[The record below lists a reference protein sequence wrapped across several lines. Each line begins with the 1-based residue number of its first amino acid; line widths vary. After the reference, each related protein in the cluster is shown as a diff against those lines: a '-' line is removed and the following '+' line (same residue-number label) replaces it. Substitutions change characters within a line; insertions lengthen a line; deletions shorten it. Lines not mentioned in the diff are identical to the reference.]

1 VIDAQTLAFIG
12 VAALLTIT
20 PGADTMLVMRSVI
33 ARGQQA
39 GLLTTL
45 GICMGL
51 FVHATLSALG
61 LSFILVQSATVYEI
75 VKFAG
80 ACYLIFLGVQS
91 IRQALRREPADT
103 TPDAAAQQ
111 AAPAA
116 PTWRRSF
123 LEGMLSNVL
132 NPKVAVFY
140 LAFLPQFISPGDPV
154 LARSVLL
161 AAIHFVM
168 GIAWLSVLV
177 FFLGKIGSFLNRPAV
192 RRKLEATTGMILIG
206 FGVGL
211 ALERR

>member
-1 VIDAQTLAFIG
+1 MIDAQTLAFIG
-12 VAALLTIT
+12 VAALLTVT

-33 ARGQQA
+33 TRGQQA

-51 FVHATLSALG
+51 FVHATLSGLG
-61 LSFILVQSATVYEI
+61 LSFILVQSATVYEL

-91 IRQALRREPADT
+91 IWQALRREPADT
-103 TPDAAAQQ
+103 TPTDRLARAA
-111 AAPAA
+111 AA
-116 PTWRRSF
+116 PTWQRSF

-140 LAFLPQFISPGDPV
+140 LAFLPQFMSPGDPV

-161 AAIHFVM
+161 AGIHFVM
-168 GIAWLSVLV
+168 GVAWLSALV
-177 FFLGKIGSFLNRPAV
+177 FFLGKIGAFLSRPSV
-192 RRKLEATTGMILIG
+192 RKNLEATTGTILIG